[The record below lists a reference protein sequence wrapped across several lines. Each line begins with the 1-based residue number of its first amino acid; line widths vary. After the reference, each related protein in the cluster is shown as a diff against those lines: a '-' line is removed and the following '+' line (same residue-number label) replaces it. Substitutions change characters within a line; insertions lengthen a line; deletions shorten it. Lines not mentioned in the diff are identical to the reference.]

1 MIDLLID
8 ADPILQ
14 HDDELLCSI
23 KGIARRTSQWLLVLL
38 HSHRFAHARELAAFV
53 GLTPYHRQS
62 ATSLNTPGHLSGRGN
77 PYLRTRLYMPAL
89 CAARHDP
96 ALRAFYQRLLDH
108 GKRPKQ
114 AIVAVMRKLLHIAFG
129 VIKHQTPYNPLYNT

>member
-1 MIDLLID
+1 
-8 ADPILQ
+8 
-14 HDDELLCSI
+14 
-23 KGIARRTSQWLLVLL
+23 
-38 HSHRFAHARELAAFV
+38 
-53 GLTPYHRQS
+53 
-62 ATSLNTPGHLSGRGN
+62 
-77 PYLRTRLYMPAL
+77 MPAL

-129 VIKHQTPYNPLYNT
+129 VIKHQTPYDPLYNA